1 MRERETHSNLKRKR
15 VPGIKGPGTHINHI
29 TKRIDMAGSTRLGS
43 LLETSNTL
51 DILLYIRDHPLC
63 KKTDVYRNV
72 SRNIRI
78 PAKIDEMEDMGLIL
92 FGGVIGSSATHLS
105 LTDKGVRLVNLLAEA
120 ETILNED

>member
-1 MRERETHSNLKRKR
+1 
-15 VPGIKGPGTHINHI
+15 
-29 TKRIDMAGSTRLGS
+29 MAGNTKLRS

-78 PAKIDEMEDMGLIL
+78 PAKIDEMEMGLIL
-92 FGGVIGSSATHLS
+92 SGGVIGSRATHLS
-105 LTDKGVRLVNLLAEA
+105 LTDKGVRFINLLTEA
-120 ETILNED
+120 ESVLDEE

>member
-1 MRERETHSNLKRKR
+1 
-15 VPGIKGPGTHINHI
+15 
-29 TKRIDMAGSTRLGS
+29 MAGSTRLGS

-78 PAKIDEMEDMGLIL
+78 PAKIDEMEGMGLIL

-105 LTDKGVRLVNLLAEA
+105 LTDKGVRFVNLLAEA

>member
-1 MRERETHSNLKRKR
+1 
-15 VPGIKGPGTHINHI
+15 
-29 TKRIDMAGSTRLGS
+29 MAGNTKLGS

>member
-1 MRERETHSNLKRKR
+1 
-15 VPGIKGPGTHINHI
+15 
-29 TKRIDMAGSTRLGS
+29 MAGNTRLGS

-78 PAKIDEMEDMGLIL
+78 PAKIDEMEGMGLIL

-105 LTDKGVRLVNLLAEA
+105 LTDKGVRFVSLLAEA
-120 ETILNED
+120 EMILEGERICRRHWIKTIYIQ

>member
-1 MRERETHSNLKRKR
+1 
-15 VPGIKGPGTHINHI
+15 
-29 TKRIDMAGSTRLGS
+29 MAGSTKLGS

-78 PAKIDEMEDMGLIL
+78 PAKIDEMEGMGLIL

-105 LTDKGVRLVNLLAEA
+105 LTEKGERLMDLLTEA
-120 ETILNED
+120 ESLLEESGRDGL

>member
-1 MRERETHSNLKRKR
+1 
-15 VPGIKGPGTHINHI
+15 
-29 TKRIDMAGSTRLGS
+29 MAGNTKLGS

-78 PAKIDEMEDMGLIL
+78 PAKIDEMEGMGLIL

>member
-1 MRERETHSNLKRKR
+1 
-15 VPGIKGPGTHINHI
+15 
-29 TKRIDMAGSTRLGS
+29 MAGSTKLGS

-78 PAKIDEMEDMGLIL
+78 PAKIDEMEGMGLIL

>member
-1 MRERETHSNLKRKR
+1 MA
-15 VPGIKGPGTHINHI
+15 GI
-29 TKRIDMAGSTRLGS
+29 TKLRS

-78 PAKIDEMEDMGLIL
+78 PAKIDEMEGVGLIL
-92 FGGVIGSSATHLS
+92 FGGVIGSRETHLS
-105 LTDKGVRLVNLLAEA
+105 LTDRGVCFTNLLTEA
-120 ETILNED
+120 E

>member
-1 MRERETHSNLKRKR
+1 MKRKR
-15 VPGIKGPGTHINHI
+15 VPGIKGPGPHINHI

-78 PAKIDEMEDMGLIL
+78 PAKIDEMEGMGLIL

-105 LTDKGVRLVNLLAEA
+105 LTERGERLMDLLTEA
-120 ETILNED
+120 ESLLEESGRDGL

>member
-1 MRERETHSNLKRKR
+1 
-15 VPGIKGPGTHINHI
+15 
-29 TKRIDMAGSTRLGS
+29 MAGSTRLGS

-78 PAKIDEMEDMGLIL
+78 PAKIDEMEGMGLIL
-92 FGGVIGSSATHLS
+92 LGGVIGSRETHLS
-105 LTDKGVRLVNLLAEA
+105 LTDRGVRFTYLLTEA
-120 ETILNED
+120 ESVLDEE